1 MTYICLHTFFC
12 SVFTLW
18 KQLSLF
24 TFREW
29 VFMHKTREL
38 KFPFYR
44 IYETIYSTI
53 HANLGS
59 IVEQNCDITEIN
71 AFEGVFTQ

>member
-1 MTYICLHTFFC
+1 
-12 SVFTLW
+12 
-18 KQLSLF
+18 
-24 TFREW
+24 
-29 VFMHKTREL
+29 MHKTREL

-44 IYETIYSTI
+44 IYETINSTI
-53 HANLGS
+53 HTNLGS

>member
-1 MTYICLHTFFC
+1 MTYIYLHTFFWN
-12 SVFTLW
+12 VFTLW
-18 KQLSLF
+18 KQFSLF

-29 VFMHKTREL
+29 IFMHKTGEL

-53 HANLGS
+53 HAYLGS

-71 AFEGVFTQ
+71 TSEGVFTQ